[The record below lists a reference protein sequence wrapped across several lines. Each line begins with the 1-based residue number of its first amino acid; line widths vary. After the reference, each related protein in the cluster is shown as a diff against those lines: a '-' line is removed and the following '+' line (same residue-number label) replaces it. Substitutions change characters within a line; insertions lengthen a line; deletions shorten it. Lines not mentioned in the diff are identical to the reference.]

1 MRRFIN
7 HLPIIVLFFLLPL
20 ILFFQQTVGGK
31 TLLPTDNLYQYE
43 PYATY
48 RDELGVPAIPHNAL
62 LSDLVLQNVH
72 WKTFIRQSL
81 SEGEIPLWNPHQL
94 SGVPFLAAGQQS
106 AFYPLG
112 VLYYVLPLASAYG
125 WFMVIN
131 LGLAGVLMYG
141 YALNLG
147 ITRMGS
153 IVAGITYQLC
163 GFFIASAVHPMII
176 GAAVWLPLILWMV
189 EWVISKKLLLNKPA
203 SALYVVIGGVAIACN
218 IFAGHIEMTLY
229 TLLIVGY
236 YSAGRLLYEWLR
248 GKRRE
253 ALISAGWLIAMAGL
267 GVGLGAIQLIP
278 LYDFVKT
285 NWRSERASLDV
296 VLGYAHPMR
305 DVLLFLMPNFFGNP
319 AHHSYVD
326 IFTGQLITQFTNLA
340 GNPISTIDWGMKNYV
355 EGAMYVGIFPLILAG
370 IALMDMTR
378 NRRKDSPPHRLMA
391 TILGFI
397 ALTFMFGLPTYAL
410 IFALP
415 GFNQLN
421 TPFRWVYAFSF
432 CIALLAGFGMTA
444 ISQAIH
450 QKGYRR
456 LGGILFILGGLILAG
471 IGVGRF
477 AFATIETLLTRLITS
492 LEKADGAFSSASM
505 FFSYQAPNLLILGG
519 MLIASGAIL
528 FFIPKEKTRARTVW
542 GVIAIGIIA
551 LDLLIAS
558 WGFNPASDPK
568 WGEFTPPSAQFLI
581 DKQSDGEVFRFTTLE
596 NHEGHASLFRANIT
610 WGYGLDDVRGYESII
625 SSQYVAYM
633 RATNPQYEIDF
644 NRVAG
649 LYYYQLN
656 NNEIDWVRVNLLN
669 VKYIITHVDYPMPD
683 VRSGVQN
690 VAPLPTIWDILKS
703 GAVRTAFLPSTTP
716 FTQVYQDESVR
727 IYENPDALP
736 RAFLVDDNTTLPTIE
751 TTRPVAITH
760 DTGREKFVD
769 VTITDDRWLVISET
783 YADGWRAFIRP
794 QGAGDDQEKPLPV
807 ELLYDNFQGIKLDS
821 EQIRALFPDAENF
834 TLRIVYSPTSFQV
847 GLFGSVMS
855 AGMVMFLTGV
865 WIWGAMTGSSK
876 ADEGST
882 FNRVARNSIA
892 PILLNLFNRGIDF
905 AFAFVMLRVL
915 GPEQAGIYSYAVVVF
930 VWFDIF
936 SNFGLDLF
944 LIREASRQRERAGYL
959 FINTSMIRAILV
971 VAGIPLLIG
980 FLFIRQATITPPLNS
995 DALWAMGL
1003 LYIGLAPASL
1013 SKGLTSL
1020 YYAFERAEYPA
1031 AVATIATLNKAVFG
1045 VIVLLL
1051 GYGIIGLAGVSI
1063 GINIVTLG
1071 ILWLGSR
1078 QFLRGQT
1085 IPPRP
1090 DTKLMG
1096 GMMRQS
1102 YPLMFNHL
1110 LATIFFQIDIILL
1123 EAIKGA
1129 RLVGQYSVAYRWM
1142 MALNVIPA
1150 FFTQA
1155 LLPIMSRQAQSD
1167 KEALKRTYSL
1177 GVKLLVMLAVPLA
1190 VIFTMLA
1197 DPLTLL
1203 LGGAEYMPVGAITLQ
1218 IMIWSIPIGWIN
1230 SLTQYALIAVDLQ
1243 KRITGAFVVAVSF
1256 NIISNLIFIPQYSY
1270 QAAAITTILSE
1281 AVLLVPFG
1289 LLLQTALGRLNWLD
1303 MVWRSIVMGA
1313 VMLGIMLGLSGISSL
1328 VALVMSIAVYVG
1340 GMVILR
1346 PFNADERQMLAPITR
1361 RFSRKSV

>member
-1 MRRFIN
+1 MRRLIH
-7 HLPIIVLFFLLPL
+7 HLPIIALFFILPL
-20 ILFFQQTVGGK
+20 ILFFQQTIGGK

-48 RDELGVPAIPHNAL
+48 RDELGVPEIPHNAL

-72 WKTFIRQSL
+72 WKNFIRQSL
-81 SEGEIPLWNPHQL
+81 NSGEIPLWNPHQL

-125 WFMVIN
+125 WFMVVN

-141 YALNLG
+141 YALNVGINRLG
-147 ITRMGS
+147 A

-189 EWVISKKLLLNKPA
+189 EWIISKKLLLNKSA
-203 SALYVVIGGVAIACN
+203 SALYVVVGGVAIAFN

-253 ALISAGWLIAMAGL
+253 ALISAGWLMVMAGL
-267 GVGLGAIQLIP
+267 GIGLGAIQLIP
-278 LYDFVKT
+278 LYDFVRT
-285 NWRSERASLDV
+285 NWRSERASLDT

-305 DVLLFLMPNFFGNP
+305 DLLLFLMPNFFGNP
-319 AHHSYVD
+319 SHHSYMD
-326 IFTGQLITQFTNLA
+326 IFTGQTVTQFTNLA
-340 GNPISTIDWGMKNYV
+340 GTPITTIDWGIKNYV
-355 EGAMYVGIFPLILAG
+355 EGAMYIGIFPLILAG
-370 IALMDMTR
+370 IAVLDMFR
-378 NRRKDSPPHRLMA
+378 NRRKDAPPHRLMT
-391 TILGFI
+391 TILAGI

-432 CIALLAGFGMTA
+432 CIALLAGFGMMT
-444 ISQAIH
+444 ISQATH
-450 QKGYRR
+450 KKMYRR
-456 LGGILFILGGLILAG
+456 LGGILLFIGGLVIAG
-471 IGVGRF
+471 VGVGRF
-477 AFATIETLLTRLITS
+477 AFSTIEPLLTRLIAS

-505 FFSYQAPNLLILGG
+505 FFSYQAPNVLIFGA

-528 FFIPKEKTRARTVW
+528 TFIPNEKTRARTVW
-542 GVIAIGIIA
+542 GVISISMIA
-551 LDLLIAS
+551 LDLLIGS
-558 WGFNPASDPK
+558 WGFNPSSEPE
-568 WGEFTPPSAQFLI
+568 WGEFTPPSVQFLT
-581 DKQSDGEVFRFTTLE
+581 DKQANGEVFRFTTLE
-596 NHEGHASLFRANIT
+596 NHEGHAPLFRANIT

-633 RATNPQYEIDF
+633 RDTNPQYELDF

-649 LYYYQLN
+649 LYLYQLN
-656 NNEIDWVRVNLLN
+656 NNEIDWARVNLLN
-669 VKYIITHVDYPMPD
+669 VKYIITHVGYPIPAQPVGTTYMP
-683 VRSGVQN
+683 S
-690 VAPLPTIWDILKS
+690 
-703 GAVRTAFLPSTTP
+703 
-716 FTQVYQDESVR
+716 FTEIYADDAVR
-727 IYENPDALP
+727 IYDNPDALP
-736 RAFLVDDNTTLPTIE
+736 RAFLVDDTTDLPTIE
-751 TTRPVAITH
+751 TAQPATITA

-769 VTITDDRWLVISET
+769 VTITDDTWLIISES

-794 QGAGDDQEKPLPV
+794 QGAGDDQEQPLPV
-807 ELLYDNFQGIKLDS
+807 QLVYGNFQGIQFNS
-821 EQIRALFPDAENF
+821 AEIRDLFPDTENF

-865 WIWGAMTGSSK
+865 WIWGAMTGGSK

-944 LIREASRQRERAGYL
+944 LIREASRQRDRAGYL

-980 FLFIRQATITPPLNS
+980 FLFIRQATVTPQLNA

-1003 LYIGLAPASL
+1003 LYIGLAPASI

-1063 GINIVTLG
+1063 GINIITLG

-1085 IPPRP
+1085 LPSRP

-1167 KEALKRTYSL
+1167 KDALKRTYSL

-1197 DPLTLL
+1197 DSLTLL

-1256 NIISNLIFIPQYSY
+1256 NIITNLIFIPQYGY
-1270 QAAAITTILSE
+1270 QAAAVTTILSE

-1289 LLLQTALGRLNWLD
+1289 LLLQTALGRLNWVD

-1313 VMLGIMLGLSGISSL
+1313 MMLAVMLGLWGMSSL
-1328 VALVMSIAVYVG
+1328 LALVMSIAVYAG
-1340 GMVILR
+1340 GIVLLR
-1346 PFNADERQMLAPITR
+1346 PFNADEQQMLAPITR

>member
-7 HLPIIVLFFLLPL
+7 HLPIIALFFLLPL

-72 WKTFIRQSL
+72 WKSFIRQSL

-112 VLYYVLPLASAYG
+112 ILYYVLPLASAYG
-125 WFMVIN
+125 WFMVVN

-141 YALNLG
+141 YALNIGINRLG
-147 ITRMGS
+147 A

-176 GAAVWLPLILWMV
+176 GAVVWLPLILWMV
-189 EWVISKKLLLNKPA
+189 EWVIGKRLLANKPA
-203 SALYVVIGGVAIACN
+203 SPLYVVIGGVAIACN

-253 ALISAGWLIAMAGL
+253 TLISAGWLIAMAGL
-267 GVGLGAIQLIP
+267 GIGLGAIQLIP

-305 DVLLFLMPNFFGNP
+305 DMLLFAMPNFFGNP
-319 AHHSYVD
+319 SHHSYVD
-326 IFTGQLITQFTNLA
+326 IFTGQLITQLTNLA
-340 GNPISTIDWGMKNYV
+340 GTPITTIDWGIKNYV

-370 IALMDMTR
+370 IALVDMFR
-378 NRRKDSPPHRLMA
+378 NRRKESPPHRIMTA
-391 TILGFI
+391 ILAII

-432 CIALLAGFGMTA
+432 CIALLAGFGMMT
-444 ISQAIH
+444 ICQATD
-450 QKGYRR
+450 KKLYRR
-456 LGGILFILGGLILAG
+456 LGGILLFFGVIMIAG

-477 AFATIETLLTRLITS
+477 AFSTIEPLLTRLIAS
-492 LEKADGAFSSASM
+492 MEKADGAFSSASM
-505 FFSYQAPNLLILGG
+505 FLSYQAPNLLILGG
-519 MLIASGAIL
+519 MLIASGAVL
-528 FFIPKEKTRARTVW
+528 LFIPKEKTRARTIW
-542 GVIAIGIIA
+542 AVISIGIIG

-568 WGEFTPPSAQFLI
+568 WGEFTPPSVQFLM
-581 DKQSDGEVFRFTTLE
+581 DKQADGEVFRFTTLE
-596 NHEGHASLFRANIT
+596 NHEGHASLFPANIT

-633 RATNPQYEIDF
+633 RATNPQHQLDF

-656 NNEIDWVRVNLLN
+656 NNEIDWARVNLLN
-669 VKYIITHVDYPMPD
+669 VKYIITHVNYPMPSQP
-683 VRSGVQN
+683 VG
-690 VAPLPTIWDILKS
+690 
-703 GAVRTAFLPSTTP
+703 TAYMPS
-716 FTQVYQDESVR
+716 FTEIYADESVR
-727 IYENPDALP
+727 IYENPNALP
-736 RAFLVDDNTTLPTIE
+736 RTFLVDDITTLPTIE
-751 TTRPVAITH
+751 TAQPVTITH

-769 VTITDDRWLVISET
+769 VTITDDKWLVISES

-794 QGAGDDQEKPLPV
+794 QGAGDDKEQPLPV
-807 ELLYDNFQGIKLDS
+807 ELVYDNFQGIKLNP

-915 GPEQAGIYSYAVVVF
+915 GPEQAGVYSYAVVVF

-944 LIREASRQRERAGYL
+944 LIREASRQRDRAGYL

-1003 LYIGLAPASL
+1003 LYIGLAPASI

-1045 VIVLLL
+1045 VIALLL

-1078 QFLRGQT
+1078 QFLRGQA

-1289 LLLQTALGRLNWLD
+1289 LLLQTALGRLNWVD